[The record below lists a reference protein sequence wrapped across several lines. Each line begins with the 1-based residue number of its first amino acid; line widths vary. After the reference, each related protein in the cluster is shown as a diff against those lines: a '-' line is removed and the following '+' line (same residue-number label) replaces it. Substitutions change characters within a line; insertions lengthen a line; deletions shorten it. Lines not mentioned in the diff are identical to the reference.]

1 MYVILHMSVIT
12 QKGYSLLMYAAK
24 GGRTEAV
31 VELVKSGA
39 DLNLQNKVCH
49 MYIPLVSWSEVEL
62 WQTCS
67 DLFCLSECLWQCHF
81 LLSQSR
87 SMGNVAMYEE
97 GN

>member
-12 QKGYSLLMYAAK
+12 QYGYTALMGAAEE
-24 GGRTEAV
+24 GRTEAV

-67 DLFCLSECLWQCHF
+67 DMFSLSECTWQCHF

-87 SMGNVAMYEE
+87 SLIRVL
-97 GN
+97 

>member
-12 QKGYSLLMYAAK
+12 QYGYSPLMGAAIYDK
-24 GGRTEAV
+24 TEAI

-39 DLNLQNKVCH
+39 DLNLQDTVCH
-49 MYIPLVSWSEVEL
+49 MYIPLVSWSEVQL

-67 DLFCLSECLWQCHF
+67 NLFSLSECMWQCHF

-87 SMGNVAMYEE
+87 SLSEIVGVL
-97 GN
+97 